1 MAQTTMT
8 PPVAKKEVRETPR
21 IEPFFPGLSPFGLT
35 FGRLFEDFFR
45 RPLLGEETGSL
56 WMTPP
61 VDVFEMDDTYTVKAE
76 LPGLSKEDVNIT
88 FENGVV
94 TISGEKKFEA
104 EKKGRNYHRIERR
117 FGAFNRQVALPV
129 PVDFER
135 ADATFKDGILEISIP
150 KKEEAK
156 AKSLRIK

>member
-1 MAQTTMT
+1 MT
-8 PPVAKKEVRETPR
+8 PPVSKKEPRELSR

-45 RPLLGEETGSL
+45 RPFLGEETGSL

-61 VDVFEMDDTYTVKAE
+61 VDVYEMDDTYTVKVE
-76 LPGLSKEDVNIT
+76 LPGLVKEDVNIT

-94 TISGEKKFEA
+94 TVSGEKKFEA

-117 FGAFNRQVALPV
+117 FGAFSRQVALPV

-135 ADATFKDGILEISIP
+135 ADASFKDGVLEICIP

-156 AKSLRIK
+156 AKSLKIK